1 MQPHEQP
8 LLRYVKWEDD
18 LLSVIESELQVCRS
32 DAQGIAD
39 ARQDLMRHA
48 WNAGHT
54 AREAALQIIQSATQE
69 DTSHD

>member
-1 MQPHEQP
+1 MQPHAKP

-18 LLSVIESELQVCRS
+18 LLSVIESTLQVCRS

-48 WNAGHT
+48 WNAGLT

-69 DTSHD
+69 DTHHD